1 MNWITR
7 KNADPLDALR
17 DTVSRFALLVDGDG
31 AAGGGDGSN
40 GAAGAN
46 GVGGDGSGGASSGDG
61 GSAAGPNW
69 EGFTSSLENLNA
81 SLGGGLNTLIE
92 EVRGMKPAPA
102 PEPAPDFESMSQGE
116 LAAHIIGAVTKAV
129 ETKLGE
135 RLAPVVDA
143 VNGIQRSTS
152 EREINEQVRQLQS
165 NKDFNDWKPAML
177 ELAKQPKYQ
186 TLDVVDLY
194 ALAKS
199 KNPTRA
205 AELEKKYA
213 APVEPPKPRW
223 GGLTG
228 GTVSVPARGGEATPV
243 NGRDASIEAY
253 KEVAAR
259 HSHVLRALEN

>member
-7 KNADPLDALR
+7 KSADPLDALR
-17 DTVSRFALLVDGDG
+17 DIVSRFALLVEGDG

-40 GAAGAN
+40 GAGGTNGA
-46 GVGGDGSGGASSGDG
+46 GGDGSGGASSGDG
-61 GSAAGPNW
+61 GSTGPNW
-69 EGFTSSLENLNA
+69 EGFTSSLESLNA
-81 SLGGGLNTLIE
+81 NLGGGLNTLIE

-177 ELAKQPKYQ
+177 ELARQEKYK

-199 KNPTRA
+199 KNPARA
-205 AELEKKYA
+205 AEIDKKYA
-213 APVEPPKPRW
+213 PPVEPKLRW

-228 GTVSVPARGGEATPV
+228 GTVSVPTNGGAAPAV
-243 NGRDASIEAY
+243 NGRDSAIEAY
-253 KEVAAR
+253 KEVQAR
-259 HSHVLRALEN
+259 HANVLRVLEN

>member
-1 MNWITR
+1 MWITR
-7 KNADPLDALR
+7 KSADLADLLS
-17 DTVSRFALLVDGDG
+17 TVSHWPLLVEGDG
-31 AAGGGDGSN
+31 AAGGGGASN

-46 GVGGDGSGGASSGDG
+46 GADGGASGGAAASESDA
-61 GSAAGPNW
+61 AAGPNW
-69 EGFTSSLENLNA
+69 EGFTSSLEALN
-81 SLGGGLNTLIE
+81 SNLGGGLNTLIE
-92 EVRGMKPAPA
+92 EVRGMKPAPQ
-102 PEPAPDFESMSQGE
+102 EPPPPDFDSMSQGE

-143 VNGIQRSTS
+143 VNGIQRSSS

-165 NKDFNDWKPAML
+165 NKDFNDWKPTML

-194 ALAKS
+194 ALAKA

-228 GTVSVPARGGEATPV
+228 GTVSVPAAGGAAPAV

-253 KEVAAR
+253 KEVQAR
-259 HSHVLRALEN
+259 HATVLRALEN